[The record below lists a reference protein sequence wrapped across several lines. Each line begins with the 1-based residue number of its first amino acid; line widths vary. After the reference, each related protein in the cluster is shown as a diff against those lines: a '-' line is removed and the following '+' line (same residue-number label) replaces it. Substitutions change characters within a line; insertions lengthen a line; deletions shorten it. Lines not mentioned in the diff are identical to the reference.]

1 MEELVRIKPVEGFAG
16 HGKCSCSLA
25 GTRVCDICPENPKKS
40 ALKIRSSRS
49 SELSADIVLDGI
61 KYHVQ
66 TARLGPKNPV
76 IVTNAWRA
84 GEVVFTRKTDYRSLP
99 GLPGRDGRLQELM
112 QEEHRLA
119 LQELTRK
126 TPPGKVKDATV
137 YLEEVRCLVK
147 SRNYKEALKILDEA
161 LIGHPF
167 NPFLLSYHGWM
178 IAVVCRDYDRGT
190 DICKDALDLL
200 KADEPA
206 GFESFSP
213 FFHLNLGRAYSAA
226 GDKRN
231 AVQAWMKGLD
241 ADPNNSDL
249 LAEISGIGKR
259 RKPMI
264 PFLKRSNAVN
274 KFAGKVLHKR
284 AVAKRR
290 RFSFHRHTF

>member
-1 MEELVRIKPVEGFAG
+1 MEDLLRIKRVEGFAG
-16 HGKCSCSLA
+16 KGKCSCSLT
-25 GTRVCDICPENPKKS
+25 GTRVCDICPENPKKR

-49 SELSADIVLDGI
+49 SELSTDIVLDGL

-76 IVTNAWRA
+76 IITNAWRA
-84 GEVVFTRKTDYRSLP
+84 GEVVFTRKTDYRHLL
-99 GLPGRDGRLQELM
+99 GLPGKDGRLEELM
-112 QEEHRLA
+112 RQEHRFA
-119 LQELTRK
+119 AQELTRK
-126 TPPGKVKDATV
+126 KLPGKVKDATV
-137 YLEEVRCLVK
+137 CLEEVRCLIK
-147 SRNYKEALKILDEA
+147 SRNYREALKILEEA

-178 IAVVCRDYDRGT
+178 IAAVCRDYDRGT
-190 DICKDALDLL
+190 DICKDALDLF

-213 FFHLNLGRAYSAA
+213 FFYLNLGRSYSAA

-231 AVQAWMKGLD
+231 AVQAWRKGLD
-241 ADPNNSDL
+241 ADPDNSDL
-249 LAEISGIGKR
+249 LAEIIGIGKR

-274 KFAGKVLHKR
+274 KFAGKVLHNR
-284 AVAKRR
+284 AVAQR
-290 RFSFHRHTF
+290 